1 MKLPRI
7 LDPIKLGKQ
16 AGQLNGDLPLADCP
30 RLQEIADQGDHVAQ
44 VALQCGQDAAHIY
57 YINGTVNAT
66 INVICQRCNEVMPYV
81 IDISFSL
88 SPVVSDERAKR
99 LPAAYEPVHMQDEVV
114 NVHEM
119 IEEEILL
126 ALPMIPKHDQC
137 G

>member
-16 AGQLNGDLPLADCP
+16 AGQLNGELRLADCP
-30 RLQEIADQGDHVAQ
+30 RLQEIADQGDH
-44 VALQCGQDAAHIY
+44 Y
-57 YINGTVNAT
+57 YINGTVNAM
-66 INVICQRCNEVMPYV
+66 INVICQRCNEMMPYI

-99 LPAAYEPVHMQDEVV
+99 LPAAYEPVPMQDEVV